1 MRRWIDSFEN
11 LGERFSC
18 FLSDNVRSQAIIE
31 ETVSKVIVSAD
42 GSVELVLNCED
53 VIARFRSLLEDEH
66 EENSNVLKAVFT

>member
-1 MRRWIDSFEN
+1 M
-11 LGERFSC
+11 
-18 FLSDNVRSQAIIE
+18 
-31 ETVSKVIVSAD
+31 SKVIVSAD